1 MIEGD
6 DSKLKDSLFS
16 FTNSKELSL
25 IESHKEVDFFIK
37 QNCYFSTSKLI
48 QKMSKIPYISI
59 SYRLRG
65 GKSIENLN
73 FEI

>member
-1 MIEGD
+1 
-6 DSKLKDSLFS
+6 LV
-16 FTNSKELSL
+16 
-25 IESHKEVDFFIK
+25 ESHKEVDFFIK

-59 SYRLRG
+59 SYRLKG